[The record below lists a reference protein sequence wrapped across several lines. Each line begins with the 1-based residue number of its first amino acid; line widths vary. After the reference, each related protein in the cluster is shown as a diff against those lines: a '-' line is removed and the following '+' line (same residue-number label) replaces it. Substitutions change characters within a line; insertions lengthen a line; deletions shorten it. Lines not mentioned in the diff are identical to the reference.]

1 MNETKLSYF
10 NKRIID
16 EVFGLDWHEDDSA
29 PEPERTFRVEISGS
43 HSKYSAD
50 LNFEEAKTLVV
61 ALASQFTRDEIIDCL
76 HDALKNAQS

>member
-1 MNETKLSYF
+1 MKKTNLSYI
-10 NKRIID
+10 NKLID
-16 EVFGLDWHEDDSA
+16 ETFGLEWHEDFT

-43 HSKYSAD
+43 NSKYSAD
-50 LNFEEAKTLVV
+50 LNFENARELVV